1 MQQQHGSGKT
11 AVLVERIIN
20 KILKEKVDID
30 KILVVTFTNA
40 AASEMRERIS
50 IAIDKRIE
58 QNPEDIFLQRQI
70 VLLNKANICTIHSF
84 CLEVIRNNFFELDIP
99 ANFRIADASEIELLK
114 QDVIEELFEEKYL
127 VQDEQFIKLINTYT
141 GYRGD
146 EPLKEIILSLYKYI
160 QSNPFPIEWL
170 NEKVNMFKIKDN
182 IDDFACTSWG
192 KILLDYVCDE
202 LEDSIV
208 KLKKIKKD
216 INKFPEM
223 EKYAKVISADI
234 ENLEAIKETTGC
246 WDNVFY
252 VLRDLEWEKWP
263 VDRKITLE
271 IKDQT
276 KKIRD
281 DIKKKVKAKLEKI
294 IFYNS
299 EEALSDMEKMY
310 PILKC
315 LEAMVVEFSNRF
327 SLRKKE
333 KNIIDFND
341 IEHFALQILI
351 KKNSKTSKVEKTDI
365 AKNYENKFIEIAVD
379 EYQDSNLV
387 QEYILNSISRGNNM
401 FMVGDVKQSIY
412 KFRQARPELFLE
424 KYEKYP
430 LKEKQQA
437 SNLKIKLFKNFRS
450 RKNVLDITNLVFQN
464 IMSKE
469 VGDIIYNEEEFLNL
483 GANYEDPDEKGLNF
497 GGIAELHIIDLKNS
511 NDDEVDE
518 DNNSSIDI
526 VTEEENSS
534 NIDIIENSAIEAKY
548 VASRIN
554 ELINSHYYIYD
565 KKMGYR
571 KITYKDIVILLR
583 ATSNLSP
590 IYEKE
595 LIQQNIPVFTDAS
608 SEFLESIEIQT
619 ILAVL
624 KILDNPTQEIP
635 LITVMRSNI
644 GGFSDEELIKIRI
657 CDKDDNFYNALIKA
671 KLQVDNVLSQ
681 KIDHFLLKIDEWRKK
696 SILIELDELI
706 WLIYTETNFYHYV
719 GLMPNGALRQANLKM
734 LFEKAKQYE
743 DASFKGLYNFIHFI
757 DKVHS
762 GNNDMQSAKIIGENE
777 DVVRIMS
784 IHKSKGLEF
793 PIVFL
798 CGTGKGFN
806 LRDLNAPILF
816 HQDIGFGPK
825 FIDEERR
832 IEYNTLAKEA
842 IKIKS
847 HDETLSEEMRILYVA
862 LTRAK
867 EKLIITGM
875 SKDAEKSLKQKE
887 ELLDMYATKDRAAE
901 ENEKVY
907 AKKINP
913 RLIKKYKT
921 YLDWIELV
929 YIFNKSSIDKMMLLD
944 IHSKDSILDFG
955 KKQESS
961 EQINIIDK
969 INEKANN
976 VKYNK
981 DIVDILNWKYEY
993 IDSISIPTK
1002 TSVTK
1007 LKELEQE
1014 NIVSKIVETKQ
1025 ESSNEETFKNGKQK
1039 MVILNYLSNEG
1050 ENEESVKLA
1059 DKPKFLMGE
1068 EKVTGSK
1075 KGTLMHLCMQ
1085 KMKEN
1090 KEYLVEDIKELVY
1103 ELVQKE
1109 IILPNEAEAINI
1121 KQLLEYTKSDLWKE
1135 LKSAKEIHKEE
1146 PFYLNVSAKEMFE
1159 SNVDDF
1165 ILVQGIID
1173 LFFISKNDELVLVD
1187 YKTDFINPGEE
1198 KKLIAKY
1205 KKQLE
1210 LYKRALEN
1218 GMVRKVDKMY
1228 IYSTCLNRSIL
1239 L

>member
-1 MQQQHGSGKT
+1 LQQQHGSGKT
-11 AVLVERIIN
+11 AVLVERMIN
-20 KILKEKVDID
+20 RILKEKIDID

-40 AASEMRERIS
+40 AASEMRERILM
-50 IAIDKRIE
+50 AIDKRIE
-58 QNPEDIFLQRQI
+58 ENPDDIFLQRQI
-70 VLLNKANICTIHSF
+70 VLLNKANICTIHAF

-99 ANFRIADASEIELLK
+99 ANFRIAEASEIELIK
-114 QDVIEELFEEKYL
+114 QDVIEELFEEKYF
-127 VQDEQFIKLINTYT
+127 VQNEEFIKLINAYT

-170 NEKVNMFKIKDN
+170 NEKVNMFKTKDN
-182 IDDFACTSWG
+182 IEDFADTLWG
-192 KILLDYVCDE
+192 KILLDYIGNE

-216 INKFPEM
+216 INRFSEM

-234 ENLEAIKETTGC
+234 ENLETIKQNIDS

-252 VLRDLEWEKWP
+252 LLRDLKWEKWP
-263 VDRKITLE
+263 INRKITLE
-271 IKDQT
+271 IKEQA

-281 DIKKKVKAKLEKI
+281 DIKKKVNTKLEKI

-299 EEALSDMEKMY
+299 EEALQDIEKMY
-310 PILKC
+310 PILRGI
-315 LEAMVVEFSNRF
+315 EGMVIEFSNKF
-327 SLRKKE
+327 SLRKRE
-333 KNIIDFND
+333 KNIIDFSD

-351 KKNSKTSKVEKTDI
+351 KKDSKTGKFEKTDI
-365 AKNYENKFIEIAVD
+365 AKNYEDKFVEIAVD

-424 KYEKYP
+424 KYDKYSLKTEK
-430 LKEKQQA
+430 KEN
-437 SNLKIKLFKNFRS
+437 NLKIKLFKNFRS

-469 VGDIIYNEEEFLNL
+469 AGDIIYNEEEYLNL
-483 GANYEDPDEKGLNF
+483 GANYENPIEGSLNF
-497 GGIAELHIIDLKNS
+497 GGIAELHIIDLKDNK
-511 NDDEVDE
+511 DDEDDNGNIDIITEE
-518 DNNSSIDI
+518 DN
-526 VTEEENSS
+526 ENI
-534 NIDIIENSAIEAKY
+534 NIIENSAIEAKY
-548 VASRIN
+548 VGSRIN
-554 ELINSHYYIYD
+554 ELINSNYYIYD

-644 GGFSDEELIKIRI
+644 GGFTDEELIKIRI
-657 CDKDDNFYNALIKA
+657 CEKDDDFYNALIKA
-671 KLQVDNVLSQ
+671 KIQVDRELAE
-681 KIDHFLLKIDEWRKK
+681 KIGDFLLKLDEWRKK
-696 SILIELDELI
+696 SSLIELDELI

-793 PIVFL
+793 PVVFL

-806 LRDLNAPILF
+806 LRDLNDAILF

-847 HDETLSEEMRILYVA
+847 HNETLSEEMRILYVA

-867 EKLIITGM
+867 EKLIITGI
-875 SKDAEKSLKQKE
+875 SKDAKKSLQQKE
-887 ELLDMYATKDRAAE
+887 ELLDMYAIEAE
-901 ENEKVY
+901 DDEKSKKEH
-907 AKKINP
+907 ANKINP
-913 RLIKKYKT
+913 KLIKKYKT

-929 YIFNKSSIDKMMLLD
+929 YIFNKDSVNEIISMD
-944 IHSKDSILDFG
+944 IHSKDNIL
-955 KKQESS
+955 KNVKEPVNR
-961 EQINIIDK
+961 EERNIIDK
-969 INEKANN
+969 IKEKANN
-976 VKYNK
+976 IKYNK
-981 DIVDILNWKYEY
+981 DIVEILNWKYKY
-993 IDSISIPTK
+993 INSTSMPTK

-1014 NIVSKIVETKQ
+1014 NIVGEILKTKEESEVKKIE
-1025 ESSNEETFKNGKQK
+1025 NGKQK
-1039 MVILNYLSNEG
+1039 MIVLNHLNDESENG
-1050 ENEESVKLA
+1050 ESLKLE

-1068 EKVTGSK
+1068 EKITSSK

-1085 KMKEN
+1085 KMIES
-1090 KEYLVEDIKELVY
+1090 KEYSIEDIKSLVY

-1121 KQLLEYTKSDLWKE
+1121 KQLFEYTKSNLWTDLKN
-1135 LKSAKEIHKEE
+1135 AKEIHKEE
-1146 PFYLNVSAKEMFE
+1146 PFYLNISAKEVFE
-1159 SNVDDF
+1159 SDGDDW

-1173 LFFISKNDELVLVD
+1173 LYYLNRKDELILVD
-1187 YKTDFINPGEE
+1187 YKTDYINPGEE
-1198 KKLIAKY
+1198 KVLIEKY
-1205 KKQLE
+1205 KRQLE
-1210 LYKRALEN
+1210 LYKRALES
-1218 GMVRKVDKMY
+1218 GTGKKVAEMY
-1228 IYSTCLNRSIL
+1228 IYSTVLNKCITI
-1239 L
+1239 